1 MKLSGGIL
9 SRECSATLWHTS
21 GMAKGSWFA
30 FGRGTLIAFC
40 VWALWLWT
48 AGSFAARAQ
57 DADVLTLHVYTNT
70 IQIPVLVL
78 GADQRKLAPIAPD
91 RFRVSFDGGP
101 PFRASHVRLEGDDPI
116 SLAILLD
123 MSGSELE
130 LSAKLENAITE
141 LAPLSLGTKD
151 HVSIYGLDC
160 EFTRYASDVTA
171 DEEHLKTAVHEA
183 LQPATGRRHV
193 KHGSKCESQV
203 HLWDALAFVT
213 NQLSGL
219 PGRRVILA
227 VSDGQDRGSTHKWN
241 EVRAFAQN
249 SAVAVF
255 GMRYVPWLSDDSPA
269 MGNAMEDPFRS
280 ICELSGG
287 LVFSANRAD
296 VAKRL
301 QGFVAMVR
309 GRYIVEFP
317 RPRNST
323 RGQHQFVVT
332 IDKSQAFIRST
343 GISVP
348 LPDSKV
354 LADPTTVLPSEKNP
368 APEEG
373 TRPIL
378 QTPQ

>member
-1 MKLSGGIL
+1 
-9 SRECSATLWHTS
+9 
-21 GMAKGSWFA
+21 MAKGSWFA
-30 FGRGTLIAFC
+30 FGRGTVIAFC
-40 VWALWLWT
+40 AWAWWLWI

-78 GADQRKLAPIAPD
+78 GTDQRKLAPFAPD

-160 EFTRYASDVTA
+160 EFSQYASDVPA
-171 DEEHLKTAVHEA
+171 DEGHLKTAVHEA
-183 LQPATGRRHV
+183 LQSAGDRQA
-193 KHGSKCESQV
+193 KHDSKCKSQV
-203 HLWDALAFVT
+203 QLWDALAFVT

-227 VSDGQDRGSTHKWN
+227 VSDGRDKGSTHKWN
-241 EVRAFAQN
+241 EVRVFAQA
-249 SAVAVF
+249 SAVAIF
-255 GMRYVPWLSDDSPA
+255 GMTYVPWLPAGSPGV
-269 MGNAMEDPFRS
+269 GNAMEDPFRS

-296 VAKRL
+296 VAKKL
-301 QGFVAMVR
+301 KGFVAMVR
-309 GRYIVEFP
+309 GRYVVEFP
-317 RPRNST
+317 RPLNST
-323 RGQHQFVVT
+323 KGHHGFVVT

-348 LPDSKV
+348 LPDAKV
-354 LADPTTVLPSEKNP
+354 LADPTTVLPSENNP
-368 APEEG
+368 APDEG
-373 TRPIL
+373 TQPKL
-378 QTPQ
+378 QTPR

>member
-1 MKLSGGIL
+1 
-9 SRECSATLWHTS
+9 
-21 GMAKGSWFA
+21 MAKESWFA
-30 FGRGTLIAFC
+30 FGRGTVTGFCAWAFL
-40 VWALWLWT
+40 LWI

-57 DADVLTLHVYTNT
+57 DTDILTLHVYTNT

-78 GADQRKLAPIAPD
+78 GEDQRKIAPIAPD
-91 RFRVSFDGGP
+91 RFKVSFDGGP

-130 LSAKLENAITE
+130 LSTKLENAIAE
-141 LAPLSLGTKD
+141 LAPLSLRAKD

-160 EFTRYASDVTA
+160 EFTQYASDMPA
-171 DEEHLKTAVHEA
+171 DEERLKKSIHEA
-183 LQPATGRRHV
+183 LQAASDRRHV

-219 PGRRVILA
+219 SGRRVILA
-227 VSDGQDRGSTHKWN
+227 VSDGQDKGSKHKWN

-269 MGNAMEDPFRS
+269 MGNVMEDPFRS

-287 LVFSANRAD
+287 RVFSTNRTD

-323 RGQHQFVVT
+323 KGQHQFVVT
-332 IDKSQAFIRST
+332 IDKSKAFIRST

-348 LPDSKV
+348 LPDAKA
-354 LADPTTVLPSEKNP
+354 LADPTTVTPSDGNP

-373 TRPIL
+373 TRHIL
-378 QTPQ
+378 ETPR

>member
-1 MKLSGGIL
+1 M
-9 SRECSATLWHTS
+9 
-21 GMAKGSWFA
+21 
-30 FGRGTLIAFC
+30 FGRGTVSGFVGFC
-40 VWALWLWT
+40 VWALCLWM
-48 AGSFAARAQ
+48 AGGGILSARAQ

-78 GADQRKLAPIAPD
+78 GEDQRKIARIAPD
-91 RFRVSFDGGP
+91 RFKVSFDGGP

-123 MSGSELE
+123 MSGPEVE
-130 LSAKLENAITE
+130 LSTKLENAIAE
-141 LAPLSLGTKD
+141 LAPLSLRPQD

-160 EFTRYASDVTA
+160 EFTRYASDVPA
-171 DEEHLKTAVHEA
+171 DEEHLKNSVHEA
-183 LQPATGRRHV
+183 LQSAGDRRHA

-227 VSDGQDRGSTHKWN
+227 VSDGQDKGSTHKWN
-241 EVRAFAQN
+241 EVRVFAQN

-255 GMRYVPWLSDDSPA
+255 GMTYVPWLPAGSPGV
-269 MGNAMEDPFRS
+269 GNVLEDPFRS

-287 LVFSANRAD
+287 VVFSANRSD

-301 QGFVAMVR
+301 KGFVAMVR

-323 RGQHQFVVT
+323 KGRHEFVVT
-332 IDKSQAFIRST
+332 IDKSKAFIRST

-348 LPDSKV
+348 LPDAKV
-354 LADPTTVLPSEKNP
+354 LADPTTVLPSDKSP

-378 QTPQ
+378 ETPQ